1 MINSDNLKLDI
12 NKLKSYCNL
21 DNLNFNTTE
30 DIEAKK
36 DIIGQDR
43 AVKAIEFGLKMKQK
57 GYNIYVAG
65 ASGTGRNS
73 YTHTLIDRLK
83 KDTSKLKDWAY
94 VYNFKNA
101 NEPIAL
107 SFECGQGSKFK
118 KDIEEISEKLKVE
131 IPKIFTTKEY
141 EYHSRLLMTE
151 LENNIQS
158 IISELN
164 EFAKPKGFKF
174 EITERGLMS
183 IPIKE
188 NGELIDEIEIGNL
201 TASEIKALREA
212 GLKLNQESKEFLD
225 KIKQCE
231 GGYKKKT
238 EELDKNVVKSLVSFY
253 AQYLNNEYGKNE
265 KVKNYIKDL
274 CEDIVKNIDKFK
286 SIGED
291 NSQNPMAMLGLM
303 GPKNNSKFFTRYN
316 VNLLIDNSEC
326 SECRVIDESNP
337 TYYNL
342 TGSIEYKNEIGA
354 LTTSFME
361 IKPGALHKANGGFL
375 ILNAKDVLSSPFS
388 WECLKRC

>member
-1 MINSDNLKLDI
+1 MFNSDNLKLDI

-183 IPIKE
+183 IPVKE
-188 NGELIDEIEIGNL
+188 NGELIDESEIGNL

-265 KVKNYIKDL
+265 KVKNYINDL

-303 GPKNNSKFFTRYN
+303 GPKNNSKFFTR
-316 VNLLIDNSEC
+316 
-326 SECRVIDESNP
+326 
-337 TYYNL
+337 
-342 TGSIEYKNEIGA
+342 
-354 LTTSFME
+354 
-361 IKPGALHKANGGFL
+361 
-375 ILNAKDVLSSPFS
+375 
-388 WECLKRC
+388 

>member
-1 MINSDNLKLDI
+1 MFNSDNLKLDI

-183 IPIKE
+183 IPVKE
-188 NGELIDEIEIGNL
+188 NGELIDESEIGNL

-231 GGYKKKT
+231 GK
-238 EELDKNVVKSLVSFY
+238 
-253 AQYLNNEYGKNE
+253 
-265 KVKNYIKDL
+265 
-274 CEDIVKNIDKFK
+274 
-286 SIGED
+286 
-291 NSQNPMAMLGLM
+291 
-303 GPKNNSKFFTRYN
+303 
-316 VNLLIDNSEC
+316 
-326 SECRVIDESNP
+326 
-337 TYYNL
+337 
-342 TGSIEYKNEIGA
+342 
-354 LTTSFME
+354 
-361 IKPGALHKANGGFL
+361 
-375 ILNAKDVLSSPFS
+375 
-388 WECLKRC
+388 